1 MNWESKRHFVA
12 FNMRKT
18 TLTVLALTA
27 GLMLNSCG
35 GSNEKKAEV
44 QEDVQLE
51 PNDITG
57 NYHLPEKQ
65 KVGEGPLVHA
75 ELIYP
80 LDDRPTPQVHAST
93 LVETP
98 SGIVAAF
105 FSGTHEKNP
114 DVGIRVTHLENGK
127 WTRPVEVANG
137 VQNANLRYPTWNP
150 VLFQPKDGPLML
162 FYKVGPDPRTWWGM
176 LITSDD
182 DGKTRSEPRKLG
194 EDPAIGPLLGPVKNK
209 AVQLEDGT
217 IIAPTSTEFI
227 KDEDTFW
234 MVHFEISK
242 DNGKTW
248 EVVGPIND
256 GVEFDAIQPSILFH
270 QDGSLQILCR
280 TRQDVIS
287 ESWSTDN
294 GQTWSP
300 MKATTLPNPNS
311 GTDAVT
317 LADGRQLLI
326 YNHSTKEGKEPKGR
340 NMLNLAISDDGKNW
354 TPFMTLENE
363 PNESGYSYPAII
375 QSKDGMVHMTY
386 TYDRKTVKYVV
397 VDPSKI

>member
-1 MNWESKRHFVA
+1 
-12 FNMRKT
+12 
-18 TLTVLALTA
+18 
-27 GLMLNSCG
+27 MLNSCG
-35 GSNEKKAEV
+35 GGNEKKAEA
-44 QEDVQLE
+44 QENVQLA

-57 NYHLPEKQ
+57 KYHLPEKQ
-65 KVGEGPLVHA
+65 KVGEGALVHA

-137 VQNANLRYPTWNP
+137 VQNDKLRYPAWNP
-150 VLFQPKDGPLML
+150 VLFQPKEGPLML
-162 FYKVGPDPRTWWGM
+162 FYKVGPDPREWWGM

-182 DGKTRSEPRKLG
+182 DGKTWSEPKKLG
-194 EDPAIGPLLGPVKNK
+194 EDPAIGALLGPVKNK

-217 IIAPTSTEFI
+217 IIAPTSTERK
-227 KDEDTFW
+227 KDDDTFW

-270 QDGSLQILCR
+270 KDGSLQILCR

-300 MKATTLPNPNS
+300 MTATSLPNPNS

-326 YNHSTKEGKEPKGR
+326 YNHSTKEGEEPKGR
-340 NMLNLAISDDGKNW
+340 NILNLAISDDGKNW
-354 TPFMTLENE
+354 KPFMTLENE

>member
-1 MNWESKRHFVA
+1 MACK
-12 FNMRKT
+12 MRKT
-18 TLTVLALTA
+18 ILTVLAITA

-35 GSNEKKAEV
+35 GGNEKKAEA
-44 QEDVQLE
+44 QENVQLA

-57 NYHLPEKQ
+57 KYHLPEKQ
-65 KVGEGPLVHA
+65 KVGEGALVHA

-137 VQNANLRYPTWNP
+137 VQNDKLRYPAWNP
-150 VLFQPKDGPLML
+150 VLFQPKEGPLML
-162 FYKVGPDPRTWWGM
+162 FYKVGPDPREWWGM

-182 DGKTRSEPRKLG
+182 DGKTWSEPKKLG
-194 EDPAIGPLLGPVKNK
+194 EDPAIGALLGPVKNK

-217 IIAPTSTEFI
+217 IIAPTSTERK
-227 KDEDTFW
+227 KDDDTFW

-270 QDGSLQILCR
+270 KDGSLQILCR

-300 MKATTLPNPNS
+300 MTATSLPNPNS

-326 YNHSTKEGKEPKGR
+326 YNHSTKEGEEPKGR
-340 NMLNLAISDDGKNW
+340 NILNLAISDDGKNW
-354 TPFMTLENE
+354 KPFMTLENE

>member
-1 MNWESKRHFVA
+1 
-12 FNMRKT
+12 MRKT
-18 TLTVLALTA
+18 ILTVLAITA

-35 GSNEKKAEV
+35 GGNEKKAEA
-44 QEDVQLE
+44 QENVQLA

-57 NYHLPEKQ
+57 KYHLPEKQ
-65 KVGEGPLVHA
+65 KVGEGALVHA

-137 VQNANLRYPTWNP
+137 VQNDKLRYPAWNP
-150 VLFQPKDGPLML
+150 VLFQPKEGPLML
-162 FYKVGPDPRTWWGM
+162 FYKVGPDPREWWGM

-182 DGKTRSEPRKLG
+182 DGKTWSEPKKLG
-194 EDPAIGPLLGPVKNK
+194 EDPAIGALLGPVKNK

-217 IIAPTSTEFI
+217 IIAPTSTERK
-227 KDEDTFW
+227 KDDDTFW

-270 QDGSLQILCR
+270 KDGSLQILCR

-300 MKATTLPNPNS
+300 MTATSLPNPNS

-326 YNHSTKEGKEPKGR
+326 YNHSTKEGEEPKGR
-340 NMLNLAISDDGKNW
+340 NILNLAISDDGKNW
-354 TPFMTLENE
+354 KPFMTLENE

>member
-1 MNWESKRHFVA
+1 VA
-12 FNMRKT
+12 CKMRKT
-18 TLTVLALTA
+18 ILTVLAITA

-35 GSNEKKAEV
+35 GGNEKKAEA
-44 QEDVQLE
+44 QENVQLA

-57 NYHLPEKQ
+57 KYHLPEKQ
-65 KVGEGPLVHA
+65 KVGEGALVHA

-137 VQNANLRYPTWNP
+137 VQNDKLRYPAWNP
-150 VLFQPKDGPLML
+150 VLFQPKEGPLML
-162 FYKVGPDPRTWWGM
+162 FYKVGPDPREWWGM

-182 DGKTRSEPRKLG
+182 DGKTWSEPKKLG
-194 EDPAIGPLLGPVKNK
+194 EDPAIGALLGPVKNK

-217 IIAPTSTEFI
+217 IIAPTSTERK
-227 KDEDTFW
+227 KDDDTFW

-270 QDGSLQILCR
+270 KDGSLQILCR

-300 MKATTLPNPNS
+300 MTATSLPNPNS

-326 YNHSTKEGKEPKGR
+326 YNHSTKEGEEPKGR
-340 NMLNLAISDDGKNW
+340 NILNLAISDDGKNW
-354 TPFMTLENE
+354 KPFMTLENE